1 MISGLTLDSS
11 RAQII
16 TAFLQSVCFQTQEL
30 LSAMSHDGATIT
42 EIRVDGGMVV
52 NDDLCQ
58 FLADILGIKV
68 VRPKDVE
75 TTARGAAILAALGAG
90 IFADLDSVSSLWGVD
105 REFSVHM
112 DEETR
117 AALLEGYAKAVRLA
131 SAE

>member
-1 MISGLTLDSS
+1 
-11 RAQII
+11 
-16 TAFLQSVCFQTQEL
+16 
-30 LSAMSHDGATIT
+30 MSHDGAKIT

-90 IFADLDSVSSLWGVD
+90 IFPDLESVSSLWGVD

-112 DEETR
+112 DEEKR

-131 SAE
+131 STE